1 MPVIVNGK
9 EFSDADM
16 EAELP
21 SHRDAPH
28 PMRRAM
34 TALVLRQVLR
44 DEAKQLGLPTESDEV
59 IIDALASS
67 ALRVPVATEADCRR
81 HYLQHPEH
89 FTVGELVEADHI
101 LFQVTE
107 RVDLDAL
114 RARAQSVLDAVL
126 ADPTRFAEHAAAC
139 SNCPSGEVGGNL
151 GQLSRGATAPE
162 FEKVVFAMP
171 ADTLLPH
178 LLETR
183 FGLHIVRVGRR
194 VDGSLLPFEHVAASI
209 AAALGAAAR
218 NVAWRQ
224 YLSVLVGR
232 AKIEGIVL
240 EGADSPLVQ

>member
-1 MPVIVNGK
+1 MAVIVNGK

-21 SHRDAPH
+21 TYGDGPD

-44 DEAKQLGLPTESDEV
+44 DEARRLGLPADNDEDM
-59 IIDALASS
+59 IAALSASEVK
-67 ALRVPVATEADCRR
+67 VPVASEADCRR
-81 HYLQHPEH
+81 HYLQHPAR

-139 SNCPSGEVGGNL
+139 SNCPSGELGGNL
-151 GQLSRGATAPE
+151 GQLSRGATVPE
-162 FEKVVFAMP
+162 FENVVFAMP
-171 ADTLLPH
+171 AASTLPH

-183 FGLHIVRVGRR
+183 FGLHIVRVARR
-194 VDGSLLPFEHVAASI
+194 VDGVLLPFEKVAPSI

-218 NVAWRQ
+218 DVAWRQ
-224 YLSVLVGR
+224 YLNILVGR
-232 AKIEGIVL
+232 ASIEGIVL